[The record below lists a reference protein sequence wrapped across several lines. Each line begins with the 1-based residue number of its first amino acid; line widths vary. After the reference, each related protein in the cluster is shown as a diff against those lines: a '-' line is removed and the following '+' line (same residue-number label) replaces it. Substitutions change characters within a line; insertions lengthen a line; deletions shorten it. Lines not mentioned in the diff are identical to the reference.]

1 MKTIRFFA
9 LFIGLALGFSACSPL
24 DIDFNNAQELVSI
37 QDEFTFEDLNG
48 NLIQNNDLV
57 ELFGEQNIHFGPIP
71 PSWKDSIC
79 FTVNGME
86 YGPCKRWIYG
96 PNNTTMPSG
105 AASPEGSWDGSIVS
119 HLFYDQNQCVFKHK
133 METQDT
139 YHNVHN
145 MDLGKVYLIG
155 HDSLF
160 TTYYQGKIED
170 GNGNPTVIILISGTM
185 AFDSH
190 TGEFLGVKDYLFG
203 KKILD
208 YEYQPTQAF
217 APNTI
222 EIKKH
227 SGLSPKSEWIEQ

>member
-1 MKTIRFFA
+1 MAWNMDRAKDGFMVLTTPPCLPEQHLPKAVGLVPLSPTSFTIKT
-9 LFIGLALGFSACSPL
+9 
-24 DIDFNNAQELVSI
+24 N
-37 QDEFTFEDLNG
+37 
-48 NLIQNNDLV
+48 
-57 ELFGEQNIHFGPIP
+57 
-71 PSWKDSIC
+71 
-79 FTVNGME
+79 
-86 YGPCKRWIYG
+86 
-96 PNNTTMPSG
+96 
-105 AASPEGSWDGSIVS
+105 
-119 HLFYDQNQCVFKHK
+119 VFKHK